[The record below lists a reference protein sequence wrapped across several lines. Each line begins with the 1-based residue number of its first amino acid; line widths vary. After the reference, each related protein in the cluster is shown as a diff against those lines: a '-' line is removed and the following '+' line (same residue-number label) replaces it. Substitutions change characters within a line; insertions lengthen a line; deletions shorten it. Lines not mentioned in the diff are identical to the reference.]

1 VQADPLALQEDAF
14 DGVGQIREEVPAIG
28 DLLGLIH
35 ERRGR
40 RILRSSKPARRVYRS
55 HASVRSY
62 PASASTAWAPTPIS
76 EATLPSASTSTA
88 DGVPVAPKARPVENC

>member
-1 VQADPLALQEDAF
+1 MNYRHTQDATGENF
-14 DGVGQIREEVPAIG
+14 WKRVLTLRDTRLFTEVP
-28 DLLGLIH
+28 
-35 ERRGR
+35 RR
-40 RILRSSKPARRVYRS
+40 RILRTSKPARRVYRS